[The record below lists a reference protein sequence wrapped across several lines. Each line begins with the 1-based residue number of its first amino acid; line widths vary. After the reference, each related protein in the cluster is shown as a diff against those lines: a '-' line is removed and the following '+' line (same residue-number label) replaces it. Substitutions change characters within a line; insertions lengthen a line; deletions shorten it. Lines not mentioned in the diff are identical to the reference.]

1 MSVPSQQPRR
11 PNGGPGKRAG
21 CMIKNGLAATWHD
34 QHNDGRDKN
43 QPKTKIAT
51 QPYELKQI

>member
-1 MSVPSQQPRR
+1 
-11 PNGGPGKRAG
+11 GKRAG